1 MTKEALSERENFWKE
16 VLGINKVIRV
26 TVIPGEE
33 MKGFREQTLT
43 QLIWKANPVIML
55 SKTDNDVT
63 LELSLIKALLR
74 IKLAPY
80 EQALT
85 NVFNFL
91 SAIRGW
97 RFNCRSLR
105 FVLFLITNESI
116 LDELANAFYLAY
128 ERGGKQK

>member
-1 MTKEALSERENFWKE
+1 MTKEALSERQNFWKE

-91 SAIRGW
+91 PLLEDGD
-97 RFNCRSLR
+97 
-105 FVLFLITNESI
+105 LIVEALGLSFFDTNESI